1 MILFTAPPLSR
12 LDVDDRAVGGA
23 GGEVA
28 NTIACGEVSMDEEG
42 VMPPQQEMK
51 TVLKPKEWPQR
62 AKETSNKLQ
71 SK

>member
-42 VMPPQQEMK
+42 VMPP
-51 TVLKPKEWPQR
+51 
-62 AKETSNKLQ
+62 
-71 SK
+71 